1 MYRVERVPF
10 HGVGLQE
17 DKVHPMPGDNQC
29 DPHNA
34 C

>member
-17 DKVHPMPGDNQC
+17 DKVPPTLGDIRC
-29 DPHNA
+29 DP
-34 C
+34 